1 MSANNFGGK
10 TKNIPIPEVVSPQ
23 TDNST
28 PQEAPKPKE
37 LSKSQESL
45 KNFIL
50 AFLVG
55 AATFLPVWFI
65 MINFVNIPMP
75 RFIHISL
82 EDWNFWIS
90 LLGSLLVAGLVLLTA
105 NAMAEEKNK
114 WTEGISWV
122 LIIIFTCWVIGYY
135 GHFRKVQEP
144 NEDNISWADHCLD
157 NNKNPFKDYLPD
169 HIFTLD
175 RGEESLWVD
184 FKPGQRMNTWGNH
197 QYYKIIF
204 KDGSVFTVDG
214 NNGVRNLPK
223 ISQKTQVRF
232 ESLSDGQTIY
242 VYLFNI

>member
-105 NAMAEEKNK
+105 NAVAKEKNK

-135 GHFRKVQEP
+135 GHFRKVESQKQIKVENTNVYADNP
-144 NEDNISWADHCLD
+144 YGNRTAFRIFLVNE
-157 NNKNPFKDYLPD
+157 
-169 HIFTLD
+169 
-175 RGEESLWVD
+175 GELTSWVD
-184 FKPGQRMNTWGNH
+184 WPVGFDMKIWGDRENIVMILEDGT
-197 QYYKIIF
+197 KIPYSG
-204 KDGSVFTVDG
+204 GSIS
-214 NNGVRNLPK
+214 NLPNPEK
-223 ISQKTQVRF
+223 DTRIRV
-232 ESLSDGQTIY
+232 LSKSDNQTVFFYRERI
-242 VYLFNI
+242 